1 MSNELRSVDRIVL
14 ASARRVSAHRRK
26 NICQDARTKLPSR
39 AFPNPTPIG
48 VSARTQLFLGER
60 IFREGIETHESERR
74 RTIHVCAQQRKLR
87 GTSIATRRRLT
98 PNVCLPTPSL
108 PSPAPEILDYLV
120 RHPEAQ
126 DTIDGI
132 LHWWVLDACI
142 RKWAPKIAET
152 VAQLVEQGFLEQSQ
166 SADGNVFYR
175 ASPNCLATLQQQPP
189 QNCTPNATP

>member
-1 MSNELRSVDRIVL
+1 M
-14 ASARRVSAHRRK
+14 
-26 NICQDARTKLPSR
+26 
-39 AFPNPTPIG
+39 AFVNPTPIRI
-48 VSARTQLFLGER
+48 SARTQLFLGER
-60 IFREGIETHESERR
+60 IFRGGIETRGSERR
-74 RTIHVCAQQRKLR
+74 RTIRVRAQQRRLR
-87 GTSIATRRRLT
+87 GTSIATLGRLT

-108 PSPAPEILDYLV
+108 TSPAPEILDYLA

-152 VAQLVEQGFLEQSQ
+152 VAQLVEKGFLEQSQ

-175 ASPNCLATLQQQPP
+175 ASPNYLATLQQRSARNSIPD
-189 QNCTPNATP
+189 NG

>member
-1 MSNELRSVDRIVL
+1 M
-14 ASARRVSAHRRK
+14 
-26 NICQDARTKLPSR
+26 
-39 AFPNPTPIG
+39 G
-48 VSARTQLFLGER
+48 
-60 IFREGIETHESERR
+60 
-74 RTIHVCAQQRKLR
+74 
-87 GTSIATRRRLT
+87 RLT

-108 PSPAPEILDYLV
+108 PSPAPEILDYLA

-175 ASPNCLATLQQQPP
+175 ASPNYLATLQQQPP
-189 QNCTPNATP
+189 RNSTPNATP